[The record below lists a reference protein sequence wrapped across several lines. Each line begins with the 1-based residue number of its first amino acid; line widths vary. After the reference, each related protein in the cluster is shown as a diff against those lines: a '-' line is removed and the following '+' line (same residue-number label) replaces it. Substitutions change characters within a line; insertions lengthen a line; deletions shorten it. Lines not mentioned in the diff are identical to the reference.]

1 MLTDLENG
9 IGLDI
14 VRSLQAQG
22 TAFLDMLAVLLHNL
36 GGDLGYILVLPIV
49 YWSVSRYRGRQL
61 LFVLLIGLV
70 GLLAFKEVIASPRPF
85 IQHPDQVTALVEE
98 DGYGLPSG
106 HVVLSIVIWGYI
118 ASVVKR
124 WWVWLLVAFYVLL
137 IAWSRMYAGVHY
149 PQDVVGGVIVG
160 AGLLALSLALLKP
173 VARLWASAAWWHK
186 LIVMTV
192 LGIVVALLFTV
203 DDNGASTAGLFIGG
217 GIGLVLEERRL
228 RFSTAGSTG
237 LRILRSVIGLV
248 VVGAVFFGL
257 RIAFA
262 DLTPETVWR
271 VARYAVTAI
280 AALFVFPWGAVSAG
294 LMERREA
301 VVDVTLG

>member
-9 IGLDI
+9 LGLEI
-14 VRSLQAQG
+14 VRSLQQQG

-49 YWSVSRYRGRQL
+49 YWSISRYRGRQL

-85 IQHPDQVTALVEE
+85 AQHPDQVTALVEE

-106 HVVLSIVIWGYI
+106 HVVLSVVIWGYI
-118 ASVVKR
+118 ASLVRR
-124 WWVWLLVAFYVLL
+124 WWAWLLVALYVLL

-149 PQDVVGGVIVG
+149 PQDVVGGVIIG

-173 VARLWASAAWWHK
+173 LARLWASAAWWQK
-186 LIVMTV
+186 LIAMTA
-192 LGIVVALLFTV
+192 LGVVVALIFPL
-203 DDNGASTAGLFIGG
+203 DDNGTSTGGLFIGG

-228 RFSTAGSTG
+228 RFTAAGSTG
-237 LRILRSVIGLV
+237 ERILRSAIGLIA
-248 VVGAVFFGL
+248 VGVIFFGL
-257 RIAFA
+257 RFAFA
-262 DLTPETVWR
+262 DLTPETLWR
-271 VARYAVTAI
+271 VVRYAVTAV

-294 LMERREA
+294 LMERRETA
-301 VVDVTLG
+301 ISR

>member
-9 IGLDI
+9 LGLEI
-14 VRSLQAQG
+14 VRSLQQQG

-49 YWSVSRYRGRQL
+49 YWSISRYRGRQL

-85 IQHPDQVTALVEE
+85 VQHPDQVTALVEE

-106 HVVLSIVIWGYI
+106 HVVLSVVIWGYI
-118 ASVVKR
+118 ASLVRR
-124 WWVWLLVAFYVLL
+124 WWAWLLVALYVLL

-149 PQDVVGGVIVG
+149 PQDVVGGVIIG

-173 VARLWASAAWWHK
+173 LARLWASAAWWQK
-186 LIVMTV
+186 LIAMTT
-192 LGIVVALLFTV
+192 LGVVVALIFPL
-203 DDNGASTAGLFIGG
+203 DDNGTSTGGLFIGG

-228 RFSTAGSTG
+228 RFTAAGSTG
-237 LRILRSVIGLV
+237 ERILRSAIGLIA
-248 VVGAVFFGL
+248 VGVIFFGL
-257 RIAFA
+257 RFAFA
-262 DLTPETVWR
+262 DLTPETLWR
-271 VARYAVTAI
+271 VVRYAVTAV

-294 LMERREA
+294 LMERRETA
-301 VVDVTLG
+301 ISR